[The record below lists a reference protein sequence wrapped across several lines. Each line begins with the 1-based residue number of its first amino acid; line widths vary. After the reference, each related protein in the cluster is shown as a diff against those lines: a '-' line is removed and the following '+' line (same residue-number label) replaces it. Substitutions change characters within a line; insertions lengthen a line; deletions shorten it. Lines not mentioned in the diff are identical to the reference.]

1 MFIYTLQDLLGIS
14 MTVPIIS
21 KHAREIGASPTVAG
35 LIGKQ
40 FVLCEGEFYC
50 VYVGYFM
57 LCLIGLLN
65 IL

>member
-1 MFIYTLQDLLGIS
+1 

-40 FVLCEGEFYC
+40 MVLHLGNCK
-50 VYVGYFM
+50 VSS
-57 LCLIGLLN
+57 I
-65 IL
+65 